1 MSFGYEPEN
10 VRARFDCISSWGA
23 NVKPAVVIAG
33 NLFGGL
39 AYIENGSENS
49 VQNEER
55 QRKNSLVP
63 KERPRSS
70 RGHSSETRALLSSP
84 CRCSDNPNG
93 IFVPYLEYQP
103 FP

>member
-1 MSFGYEPEN
+1 MSFGYEPKN

-33 NLFGGL
+33 NLFAGL

-55 QRKNSLVP
+55 ERKNSLVP
-63 KERPRSS
+63 KERPPLVQEPFFRN
-70 RGHSSETRALLSSP
+70 ERAPIFPLSMF
-84 CRCSDNPNG
+84 G
-93 IFVPYLEYQP
+93 
-103 FP
+103 